1 MKNLKH
7 LHHLKTRQVT
17 LVFALSFLFLY
28 AGNPVEVK
36 SQNFDGLEALAG
48 FSSQVYF
55 SAGNEERAEAIA
67 RRCDKA
73 IKWYSELLNFRPS
86 LTLLILDP
94 EDWGRFTSFPVYG
107 MPHYKDDHT
116 LVVASRDNDFWKSFI
131 PPVNQLPAG
140 LAENIRDAYT
150 GEDGNL
156 TMGPFFDLLA
166 LHELGHAFHIQS
178 GLNMQRKWIGELFVN
193 MFLHTYIAENEPE
206 LLPALTV
213 FPNMVISV
221 DRSSLTYTT
230 LADLESR
237 YDEIGQRYPQNYGW
251 YQSRWHA
258 AAADIY
264 DAGGR
269 KVFLDFWRA
278 LAGQHE
284 DLESDE
290 ELAWFLAG
298 KVHQSVADVLLK
310 WDN

>member
-1 MKNLKH
+1 MKH
-7 LHHLKTRQVT
+7 LKQIDHLRNRQ
-17 LVFALSFLFLY
+17 LSLAFAFSFLILI
-28 AGNPVEVK
+28 AGYPAELK
-36 SQNFDGLEALAG
+36 SQSFDGLKELTG
-48 FSSQVYF
+48 YSIPVYF
-55 SAGNEERAEAIA
+55 SSGSDERAGIIA
-67 RRCDKA
+67 LRCDNA
-73 IKWYSELLNFRPS
+73 FRWYKDLLQYKPS
-86 LTLLILDP
+86 LTLLILSP
-94 EDWGRFTSFPVYG
+94 EDWSRFTNFPVYG

-116 LVVASRDNDFWKSFI
+116 LVVASADNDFWRSFV
-131 PPVNQLPAG
+131 PQMNLLPDN
-140 LAENIRDAYT
+140 LADNIRDAYT
-150 GEDGNL
+150 GADGNL

-166 LHELGHAFHIQS
+166 LHELGHAFHIQA

-193 MFLHTYIAENEPE
+193 LFLHTYIAENEPA

-213 FPNMVISV
+213 FPEMVIAG
-221 DRSSLTYTT
+221 DRSSLKYTT
-230 LADLESR
+230 LTDLENR

-258 AAADIY
+258 AAVDIY

-290 ELAWFLAG
+290 ELAGFLAG